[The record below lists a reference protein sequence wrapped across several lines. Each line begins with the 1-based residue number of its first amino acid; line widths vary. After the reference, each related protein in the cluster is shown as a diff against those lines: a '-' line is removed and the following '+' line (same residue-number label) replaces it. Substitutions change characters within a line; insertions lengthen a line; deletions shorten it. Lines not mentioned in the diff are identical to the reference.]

1 MTARQ
6 THRQQTDSRD
16 ELSSM
21 ESADPFVKIV
31 VLENTVEAQIIQS
44 LLDQYGIPHRLRS
57 YHDTAYDGLFQFQ
70 RGWGELLAPE
80 SRRREILEM
89 IQILRSEKT
98 PP

>member
-1 MTARQ
+1 MTARDR
-6 THRQQTDSRD
+6 HLQQVASRD

-21 ESADPFVKIV
+21 ENVDPFVKIV

-44 LLDQYGIPHRLRS
+44 LLEQYGIPHCLRS

-80 SRRREILEM
+80 SRRQEILEM
-89 IQILRSEKT
+89 IQSLRTEKT
-98 PP
+98 AP